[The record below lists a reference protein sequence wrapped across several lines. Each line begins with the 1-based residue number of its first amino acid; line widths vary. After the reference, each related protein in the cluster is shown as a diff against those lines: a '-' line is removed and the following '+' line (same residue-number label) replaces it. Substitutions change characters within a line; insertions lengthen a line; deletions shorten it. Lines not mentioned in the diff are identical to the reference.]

1 MKIAR
6 AATAWVFLFFRA
18 IAAGQTTI
26 PLADIK
32 AAEPTIVVELR
43 YAGRNNIAGRPLYSD
58 GSRAMVQPDL
68 IPRLKAAQKF
78 LRQFDYR
85 LKIWDAY
92 RPPSAQRQL
101 WRAIQNDSYIANPE
115 LGAGSLHS
123 WGLAVDC
130 TLTDLH
136 NREVRMPTDFDDFRP
151 AAMSQYAGPDKLI
164 RSRLR
169 LLRVAMAGSGFY
181 AFRHEWWHF
190 TVKNWAK
197 YLPPAEAAR
206 VARTFGSPTKENL

>member
-1 MKIAR
+1 MKMAR
-6 AATAWVFLFFRA
+6 AATAWVFLFFGA

-43 YAGRNNIAGRPLYSD
+43 YAGRNNITGRPLYPD
-58 GSRAMVQPDL
+58 GTRAMVQPDL

-92 RPPSAQRQL
+92 RPPSVQRQL
-101 WRAIQNDSYIANPE
+101 WRAIQNDSYVANPE

-136 NREVRMPTDFDDFRP
+136 NREVRMPTDFDEFRP